1 MTTMVEWLSN
11 MNLPSCDI
19 EQIEHASTRAFTET
33 KPHVHIVVFGNAVI
47 WRNVNM

>member
-19 EQIEHASTRAFTET
+19 EQIERASTRAVPET
-33 KPHVHIVVFGNAVI
+33 KLHVHIL
-47 WRNVNM
+47 